1 MRGRHFLDLI
11 VLTLIILMAMASIGC
26 GGGNNTRLDVAA
38 GQLVVTPSTLDFGKV
53 AVGQKAARTGTLH
66 AGNASITVTSA
77 DWSGEGFSLSGIAFP
92 ATVAAGQS
100 IPFKVTFAPQKNGV
114 SSGKI
119 SFLSDAEN
127 SPHSEGLSASTAQG
141 QVASHSVSLAWRA
154 GKSNTIGYN
163 IYRGASSSGPYSKIN
178 SSPHSTPTFTD
189 DSVQAGKT
197 YFYVTTAL
205 NKKGKES
212 HHSNQVQ
219 VTIPNS

>member
-1 MRGRHFLDLI
+1 MRGRYFLG
-11 VLTLIILMAMASIGC
+11 LIILTTMISIGC
-26 GGGNNTRLDVAA
+26 GGGNTRLDVAA
-38 GQLVVTPSTLDFGKV
+38 GQLAVIPSSLDFGKV
-53 AVGQKAARTGTLH
+53 AVGQKATRTGTLH

-92 ATVAAGQS
+92 ITVAAGQS
-100 IPFKVTFAPQKNGV
+100 VPFRVTFAPQKGGT

-119 SFLSDAEN
+119 NFLSDASN
-127 SPHSEGLSASTAQG
+127 SPHAEGLSANAAQPQAG
-141 QVASHSVSLAWRA
+141 AHSVTLSWRA

-163 IYRGASSSGPYSKIN
+163 IYRGVSSMGPYSKIN
-178 SSPHSTPTFTD
+178 SGPHPEATFTD
-189 DSVQAGKT
+189 TSVQDGQT

-205 NKKGKES
+205 NKNEKES